1 MNIPNMLT
9 LIRIGLAPIFG
20 ILVYDQ
26 LWVLAAIT
34 LIVAVITDV
43 LDGYIA
49 RKRDEV
55 TQIGVILDAAADKI
69 FFAFAIFAIYFAFDL
84 PLYILF
90 LLTRDVLVGIGGLLL
105 LGIAT
110 PEKKI
115 DLTADWSGKTV
126 TVLQIITIGSIFT
139 GNLITPIN
147 ENFIQILVFLTAI
160 FGLLCSI
167 HYLLR
172 AKRRGYI

>member
-1 MNIPNMLT
+1 MNISNTLT
-9 LIRIGLAPIFG
+9 LIRIALAPIFG
-20 ILVYDQ
+20 ILIIDR
-26 LWVLAAIT
+26 LWVLAAIIGT
-34 LIVAVITDV
+34 VAIITDV
-43 LDGYIA
+43 LDGHLA

-55 TQIGVILDAAADKI
+55 TEIGEILDAAADKI
-69 FFAFAIFAIYFAFDL
+69 FFTFAIFAIYFAFDL
-84 PLYILF
+84 PWYVLF
-90 LLTRDVLVGIGGLLL
+90 LLTRDVLVGVGGLVL

-115 DLTADWSGKTV
+115 DMSSDWSGKTV
-126 TVLQIITIGSIFT
+126 TVLQVITIGSIFMT
-139 GNLITPIN
+139 KLVTPIN
-147 ENFIQILVFLTAI
+147 LNFIQILVFLTAI